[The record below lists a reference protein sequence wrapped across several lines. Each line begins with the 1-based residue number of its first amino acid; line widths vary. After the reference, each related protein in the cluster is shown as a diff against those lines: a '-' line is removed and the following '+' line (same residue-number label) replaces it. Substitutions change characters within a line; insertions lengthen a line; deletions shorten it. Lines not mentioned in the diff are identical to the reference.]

1 MEVVGVSVGIQLA
14 WAYAD
19 RGTPLDVDQ
28 ATSLLVMAVLASR
41 LVVRVARECWAV
53 HREGQPFQTFPPDR

>member
-1 MEVVGVSVGIQLA
+1 LEVLGVSVGVQLA

-19 RGTPLDVDQ
+19 RGNPLDVDQ

-41 LVVRVARECWAV
+41 LVVRVARGCWAV
-53 HREGQPFQTFPPDR
+53 HRGGQPSQTFPPDR